1 MKNKLKKS
9 QNNITNT
16 EDGQRRS
23 NIQTRAPE
31 SEIQSNGTEQTLR
44 TIIHEDVPRTETQ
57 TTQVKDRTA
66 YLRASVPTD

>member
-23 NIQTRAPE
+23 NMQIRAPE
-31 SEIQSNGTEQTLR
+31 SEIQSSGTEQTLR
-44 TIIHEDVPRTETQ
+44 TIFMKTSLEQKRRPRT
-57 TTQVKDRTA
+57 VKDRTA